1 MKLVL
6 VNIYPE
12 DMLAEYMLSSYVLKA
27 YLDSYG
33 NDIETV
39 VLDFPV
45 GSSAEEISGR
55 ITKEDPDL
63 VGYSC
68 YVWNMEK
75 VKNVAGKLKGKYRQL
90 LGGPEISLS
99 SVSPEFGA
107 DHFII
112 GEGERQLLALVK
124 SLQGNSRPLIG
135 ESAYGLGNGKG
146 GRQAVNVTNLDEI
159 PSPYIKGVMPEHL
172 YKRRMALLETQ
183 RGCKYRCKFCVY
195 HKNLPSIRYYSLERV
210 KRELNYLIK
219 EKGVYALRI
228 FDASF
233 TSDLPRAKAII
244 KYLIELK
251 KVVRL
256 PWIYWEWRWEDT
268 DEEFIQLL
276 GKLKYK
282 ERISNSNSLV
292 PLDRPQH
299 YTEMLE
305 GYTAINSVGVESFNP
320 QSMKAVGR
328 APVDIRKFD
337 RFMGWVKQYNIALKL
352 DLIIDLPYE
361 TYRSYWKGVEEFLPY
376 LENTDH
382 ILNIHLL
389 EILPGSKLEEEAR
402 KYGLL
407 YGKNAPHLV
416 KETGAFAGNDLV
428 FSSKLTAL
436 LLRLI
441 NSPLRKEFLRYFK
454 SCKEFEKEFTLESF
468 LHRLYAEGI
477 KQNLPEIKLVTAD
490 MVDEDY
496 WESQIFE
503 DVPSEWLKE
512 VLR

>member
-12 DMLAEYMLSSYVLKA
+12 DTLAEYMLSSYVLKA

-33 NDIETV
+33 NDIETE

-45 GSSAEEISGR
+45 GSGAEEISGR
-55 ITKEDPDL
+55 IIKENPDL

-68 YVWNMEK
+68 YVWNIEK
-75 VKNVAGKLKGKYRQL
+75 VKNVVGKLKGRYRQL

-99 SVSPEFGA
+99 SVSPESGT

-112 GEGERQLLALVK
+112 GEGERQLLELVN
-124 SLQGNSRPLIG
+124 SLQGNSRLLI
-135 ESAYGLGNGKG
+135 SQSTYGAGNGKG
-146 GRQAVNVTNLDEI
+146 SRQAGNVANLDEI
-159 PSPYIKGVMPEHL
+159 PSPYLKGVMPEHL

-210 KRELNYLIK
+210 KQELIYLIK

-233 TSDLPRAKAII
+233 TSDLPRAKTII

-251 KVVRL
+251 KEVRL
-256 PWIYWEWRWEDT
+256 PWIYWEWRWEDA

-305 GYTAINSVGVESFNP
+305 GYTAINSVGVESFNA

-328 APVDIRKFD
+328 APVDIKKFD
-337 RFMGWVKQYNIALKL
+337 RFMGWVKQHNAALKL
-352 DLIIDLPYE
+352 DFIIDLPYE
-361 TYRSYWKGVEEFLPY
+361 TYQSYWRGVEGFLPY

-382 ILNIHLL
+382 ILNVHLL
-389 EILPGSKLEEEAR
+389 EILPGSKLEEEAQ
-402 KYGLL
+402 KYRLL
-407 YGKNAPHLV
+407 YGKDAPHLV
-416 KETGAFAGNDLV
+416 KETGAFVRNDLT

-436 LLRLI
+436 LFRMI
-441 NSPLRKEFLRYFK
+441 NSPLRQECLRYFK
-454 SCKEFEKEFTLESF
+454 FRKQRERNLTLEG
-468 LHRLYAEGI
+468 LLKGLYHDRI
-477 KQNLPEIKLVTAD
+477 KRDFPGIKLVTAE

-496 WESQIFE
+496 WENRIFE